1 LLFPSWPSYGY
12 NPMLSGR
19 VSLATVRFIS
29 ASNCLHH
36 LGLSFTKMQMRR
48 PKIHYAWII
57 IGLSV
62 LLYLGGGSIPQA
74 FGVVILPLQDEYG
87 WSQGSITL
95 AYGISAIMSAV
106 LAPIIGIA
114 TDRYGGR
121 PVLIIGVVCFFI
133 GTAISAM
140 ATDVWHIWVAYGI
153 FLGTTQSCLN
163 VALITTATYWF
174 REKLGVGV
182 GLLQCAQ
189 GVGPAGT
196 TLLIGILLANYDW
209 RVAFWTL
216 GIGCGIAMSITVYFF
231 RSRPSDIGI
240 DPFGGAQTGAQ
251 NEQFSREIR
260 MVRDK
265 VRAASIQSTAA
276 FWKLV
281 MIHYLGCASHAIVI
295 VYIVPIA
302 VLAGVGPVAAAGVLS
317 TLALVSGLTRF
328 LTPVLAD
335 SLGPRGTMA
344 VMYVLQGLPVLML
357 FWTHDTWTFYL
368 FAVVFGIGYG
378 GEGSAF
384 PIINRRYYGEGSLG
398 RSFGWQLSG
407 AMLGMA
413 TGGWIGGVLFGF
425 FGDYVLTISLSVAT
439 SLVGAIII
447 MSMDNTNRVLILD
460 WEENLPPEAR
470 STPLPSPADD

>member
-1 LLFPSWPSYGY
+1 MQLRLP
-12 NPMLSGR
+12 R
-19 VSLATVRFIS
+19 V
-29 ASNCLHH
+29 
-36 LGLSFTKMQMRR
+36 
-48 PKIHYAWII
+48 HYAWII

-62 LLYLGGGSIPQA
+62 LLYLAGGSITQA

-106 LAPIIGIA
+106 LSPVVGIA

-121 PVLIIGVVCFFI
+121 PVLFVGVACFFI
-133 GTAISAM
+133 GTAISAL
-140 ATDVWHIWVAYGI
+140 ATDVWHIWLAYGV
-153 FLGTTQSCLN
+153 FLGITQSCLN

-174 REKLGVGV
+174 REKLGLGV
-182 GLLQCAQ
+182 GLLQCAG

-196 TLLIGILLANYDW
+196 TLLIGILLVHYDW
-209 RVAFWTL
+209 RVAFWSL
-216 GIGCGIAMSITVYFF
+216 GIGCGTAMAMIVFFF
-231 RSRPSDIGI
+231 RSKPSDMGL
-240 DPFGGAQTGAQ
+240 DPLGGAWSGSVGQ
-251 NEQFSREIR
+251 EFSRDIR
-260 MVRDK
+260 ILRDK
-265 VRAASIQSTAA
+265 VRAASIQSTSA

-281 MIHYLGCASHAIVI
+281 MVHYLGCLSHAIVI

-302 VLAGVGPVAAAGVLS
+302 VLAGVGAVAAAGVLS

-335 SLGPRGTMA
+335 SLGARGTMA

-357 FWTHDTWTFYL
+357 YWTNDTWSFYV
-368 FAVVFGIGYG
+368 FAVIFGIGYG

-413 TGGWIGGVLFGF
+413 TGGWVGGVLFGF
-425 FGDYVLTISLSVAT
+425 FDDYLLTIALSVAA
-439 SLVGAIII
+439 SLTGAVVI
-447 MSMDNTNRVLILD
+447 MSMDRTDRVLILD
-460 WEENLPPEAR
+460 WEDRLPEEAR
-470 STPLPSPADD
+470 SGPLRSSAAN

>member
-1 LLFPSWPSYGY
+1 MQLRLP
-12 NPMLSGR
+12 R
-19 VSLATVRFIS
+19 V
-29 ASNCLHH
+29 
-36 LGLSFTKMQMRR
+36 
-48 PKIHYAWII
+48 HYAWII

-62 LLYLGGGSIPQA
+62 LLYLAGGSITQA

-106 LAPIIGIA
+106 LSPVVGIA

-121 PVLIIGVVCFFI
+121 PVLFVGVACFFI
-133 GTAISAM
+133 GTAISAL
-140 ATDVWHIWVAYGI
+140 ATDVWHIWLAYGV
-153 FLGTTQSCLN
+153 FLGVTQSCLN

-174 REKLGVGV
+174 REKLGLGV
-182 GLLQCAQ
+182 GLLQCAG

-196 TLLIGILLANYDW
+196 TLLIGILLAHYDW
-209 RVAFWTL
+209 RGAFWSL
-216 GIGCGIAMSITVYFF
+216 GIGCGTAMTMIVFFF
-231 RSRPSDIGI
+231 RSKPSDMGL
-240 DPFGGAQTGAQ
+240 DPLGGAWSGAVGQ
-251 NEQFSREIR
+251 EFSRDIR
-260 MVRDK
+260 ILRDK
-265 VRAASIQSTAA
+265 VRAASIQSTSA

-281 MIHYLGCASHAIVI
+281 MVHYLGCLSHAIVI

-302 VLAGVGPVAAAGVLS
+302 VLAGVGAVAAAGVLS

-335 SLGPRGTMA
+335 SLGARGTMA

-357 FWTHDTWTFYL
+357 YWTNDTWSFYV
-368 FAVVFGIGYG
+368 FAVIFGIGYG

-413 TGGWIGGVLFGF
+413 TGGWVGGVLFGF
-425 FGDYVLTISLSVAT
+425 FDDYLLTIALSVAA
-439 SLVGAIII
+439 SLTGAVVI
-447 MSMDNTNRVLILD
+447 MSMDRTDRVLILD
-460 WEENLPPEAR
+460 WEDRLPEEAR
-470 STPLPSPADD
+470 SGPLRSSAAN

>member
-1 LLFPSWPSYGY
+1 MQLRLP
-12 NPMLSGR
+12 R
-19 VSLATVRFIS
+19 V
-29 ASNCLHH
+29 
-36 LGLSFTKMQMRR
+36 
-48 PKIHYAWII
+48 HYAWII

-62 LLYLGGGSIPQA
+62 LLYLAGGSITQA

-106 LAPIIGIA
+106 LSPVVGIA

-121 PVLIIGVVCFFI
+121 PVLFVGVACFFI
-133 GTAISAM
+133 GTAISAL
-140 ATDVWHIWVAYGI
+140 ATDVWHIWLAYGV
-153 FLGTTQSCLN
+153 FLGVTQSCLN
-163 VALITTATYWF
+163 VALITTVTYWF
-174 REKLGVGV
+174 REKLGLGV
-182 GLLQCAQ
+182 GLLQCAG

-196 TLLIGILLANYDW
+196 TLLIGILLVHYDW
-209 RVAFWTL
+209 RVAFWSL
-216 GIGCGIAMSITVYFF
+216 GIGCGTAMTMIVFFF
-231 RSRPSDIGI
+231 RSKPSDMGL
-240 DPFGGAQTGAQ
+240 DPLGGAWSGSVGQ
-251 NEQFSREIR
+251 EFSRDIR
-260 MVRDK
+260 ILRDK
-265 VRAASIQSTAA
+265 VRAASIQSTSA

-281 MIHYLGCASHAIVI
+281 MVHYLGCLSHAIVI

-302 VLAGVGPVAAAGVLS
+302 VLAGVGAVAAAGVLS

-335 SLGPRGTMA
+335 SLGARGTMA

-357 FWTHDTWTFYL
+357 YWANDTWSFYV
-368 FAVVFGIGYG
+368 FAVIFGIGYG

-413 TGGWIGGVLFGF
+413 TGGWVGGVLFGF
-425 FGDYVLTISLSVAT
+425 FDDYLLTIALSVAA
-439 SLVGAIII
+439 SLTGAVVI
-447 MSMDNTNRVLILD
+447 MSMDRTDRVLILD
-460 WEENLPPEAR
+460 WEDRLPEEAR
-470 STPLPSPADD
+470 SGPLRSSAAN

>member
-1 LLFPSWPSYGY
+1 MQLRLP
-12 NPMLSGR
+12 R
-19 VSLATVRFIS
+19 V
-29 ASNCLHH
+29 
-36 LGLSFTKMQMRR
+36 
-48 PKIHYAWII
+48 HYAWII

-62 LLYLGGGSIPQA
+62 LLYLAGGSITQA

-106 LAPIIGIA
+106 LSPMVGIA

-121 PVLIIGVVCFFI
+121 PVLFVGVACFFI
-133 GTAISAM
+133 GTAISAL
-140 ATDVWHIWVAYGI
+140 ATDVWHIWLAYGV
-153 FLGTTQSCLN
+153 FLGVTQSCLN
-163 VALITTATYWF
+163 VALIPTATYWF
-174 REKLGVGV
+174 REKLGLGV
-182 GLLQCAQ
+182 GLLQCAG

-196 TLLIGILLANYDW
+196 TLLIGILLVHYDW
-209 RVAFWTL
+209 RVAFWSL
-216 GIGCGIAMSITVYFF
+216 GIGCGTAMTMIVFFF
-231 RSRPSDIGI
+231 RSKPSDMGL
-240 DPFGGAQTGAQ
+240 DPLGGAWSGSVGQ
-251 NEQFSREIR
+251 EFSRDIR
-260 MVRDK
+260 ILRDK
-265 VRAASIQSTAA
+265 VRAASIQSTSA

-281 MIHYLGCASHAIVI
+281 MVHYLGCLSHAIVI

-302 VLAGVGPVAAAGVLS
+302 VLAGVGAVAAAGVLS

-335 SLGPRGTMA
+335 SLGARGTMA

-357 FWTHDTWTFYL
+357 YWTNDTWSFYV
-368 FAVVFGIGYG
+368 FAVIFGIGYG

-413 TGGWIGGVLFGF
+413 TGGWVGGVLFGF
-425 FGDYVLTISLSVAT
+425 FDDYLLTIALSVAA
-439 SLVGAIII
+439 SLTGAVVI
-447 MSMDNTNRVLILD
+447 MSMDRTDRVLILD
-460 WEENLPPEAR
+460 WEDRLPEEAR
-470 STPLPSPADD
+470 SGPLYSSAAN

>member
-1 LLFPSWPSYGY
+1 MQLRLP
-12 NPMLSGR
+12 R
-19 VSLATVRFIS
+19 V
-29 ASNCLHH
+29 
-36 LGLSFTKMQMRR
+36 
-48 PKIHYAWII
+48 HYAWII

-62 LLYLGGGSIPQA
+62 LLYLAGGSITQA

-106 LAPIIGIA
+106 LSPVVGIA

-121 PVLIIGVVCFFI
+121 PVLFVGVACFFI
-133 GTAISAM
+133 GTAISAL
-140 ATDVWHIWVAYGI
+140 ATDVWHIWLAYGV
-153 FLGTTQSCLN
+153 FLGVTQSCLN
-163 VALITTATYWF
+163 VALITTVTYWF
-174 REKLGVGV
+174 REKLGLGV
-182 GLLQCAQ
+182 GLLQCAG

-196 TLLIGILLANYDW
+196 TLLIGILLVHYDW
-209 RVAFWTL
+209 RVAFWSL
-216 GIGCGIAMSITVYFF
+216 GIGCGTAMTMIVFFF
-231 RSRPSDIGI
+231 RSKPSDMGL
-240 DPFGGAQTGAQ
+240 DPLGGAWSGSVGQ
-251 NEQFSREIR
+251 EFSRDIR
-260 MVRDK
+260 ILRDK
-265 VRAASIQSTAA
+265 VRAASIQSTSA

-281 MIHYLGCASHAIVI
+281 MVHYLGCLSHAIVI

-302 VLAGVGPVAAAGVLS
+302 VLAGVGAVAAAGVLS

-335 SLGPRGTMA
+335 SLGARGTMA

-357 FWTHDTWTFYL
+357 YWTNDTWSFYV
-368 FAVVFGIGYG
+368 FAVIFGIGYG

-413 TGGWIGGVLFGF
+413 TGGWVGGVLFGF
-425 FGDYVLTISLSVAT
+425 FDDYLLTIALSVAA
-439 SLVGAIII
+439 SLTGAVVI
-447 MSMDNTNRVLILD
+447 MSMDRTDRVLILD
-460 WEENLPPEAR
+460 WEDRLPEEAR
-470 STPLPSPADD
+470 SGPLRSSAAN

>member
-1 LLFPSWPSYGY
+1 MQFPR
-12 NPMLSGR
+12 LQ
-19 VSLATVRFIS
+19 V
-29 ASNCLHH
+29 
-36 LGLSFTKMQMRR
+36 
-48 PKIHYAWII
+48 HYAWVI

-62 LLYLGGGSIPQA
+62 LLYLGGGSITQA
-74 FGVVILPLQDEYG
+74 FGVVILPLQGEYG
-87 WSQGSITL
+87 WGQGSITL
-95 AYGISAIMSAV
+95 AYGISAIISAV
-106 LAPIIGIA
+106 LSPVIGTA
-114 TDRYGGR
+114 TDKYGGR
-121 PVLIIGVVCFFI
+121 PVLFVGVVCFFI
-133 GTAISAM
+133 GTAMSAM
-140 ATDVWHIWVAYGI
+140 ATEVWHIWISYGL
-153 FLGTTQSCLN
+153 FLGVTQSCLN

-196 TLLIGILLANYDW
+196 TLLIGILLAHYDW
-209 RVAFWTL
+209 RVAFWSL
-216 GIGCGIAMSITVYFF
+216 GIGGGAAMAMIVFFF
-231 RSRPSDIGI
+231 RSKPSDMGL
-240 DPFGGAQTGAQ
+240 DPLGGAWSGAVGQ
-251 NEQFSREIR
+251 KFSREIR

-265 VRAASIQSTAA
+265 ARAASIQSTSA

-281 MIHYLGCASHAIVI
+281 LVHYLGCVSHAIVI
-295 VYIVPIA
+295 VYIIPIA
-302 VLAGVGPVAAAGVLS
+302 VLSGVGPVAAAGVLS

-335 SLGPRGTMA
+335 SLGARGTMA

-357 FWTHDTWTFYL
+357 FWIHDTWSFYL
-368 FAVVFGIGYG
+368 FAVVFGVGYG

-425 FGDYVLTISLSVAT
+425 YDDYLLTIALSVAT
-439 SLVGAIII
+439 SLAGAAVI
-447 MSMDNTNRVLILD
+447 MSMDQTDGVLILD
-460 WEENLPPEAR
+460 WEEGLPPDAR
-470 STPLPSPADD
+470 STPVPVAD

>member
-1 LLFPSWPSYGY
+1 MKIRLP
-12 NPMLSGR
+12 R
-19 VSLATVRFIS
+19 V
-29 ASNCLHH
+29 
-36 LGLSFTKMQMRR
+36 
-48 PKIHYAWII
+48 HYAWVI

-62 LLYLGGGSIPQA
+62 LLYLGGGSITQA

-95 AYGISAIMSAV
+95 AYAISAVMSAV
-106 LAPIIGIA
+106 LSPAIGIA

-121 PVLIIGVVCFFI
+121 PVLFVGVVCFII

-140 ATDVWHIWVAYGI
+140 ATEVWHIWVSYGI
-153 FLGTTQSCLN
+153 FLGVTQSCLN

-196 TLLIGILLANYDW
+196 TLLIGILLAAYDW
-209 RVAFWTL
+209 RIAFWTL
-216 GIGCGIAMSITVYFF
+216 GIGCGSVMALVVFFF
-231 RSRPSDIGI
+231 RSRPSDMGLE
-240 DPFGGAQTGAQ
+240 PLGGAWPSARTQG
-251 NEQFSREIR
+251 FSREVL
-260 MVRDK
+260 MLRDK
-265 VRAASIQSTAA
+265 IRAASIQSTSA

-281 MIHYLGCASHAIVI
+281 LVHYLGCVSHVIVI
-295 VYIVPIA
+295 VYIIPIA
-302 VLAGVGPVAAAGVLS
+302 VQAGVGPVAAAGVLS

-357 FWTHDTWTFYL
+357 FWTSDTWSFYV

-384 PIINRRYYGEGSLG
+384 PIINRRYYGDGPLG

-425 FGDYVLTISLSVAT
+425 FGDYMLTIGLSVAA
-439 SLVGAIII
+439 SLAGAAVI
-447 MSMDNTNRVLILD
+447 MTMDRADRVLILD
-460 WEENLPPEAR
+460 WEKDLPPEAR
-470 STPLPSPADD
+470 STPAPGPAAG

>member
-1 LLFPSWPSYGY
+1 MQLLLP
-12 NPMLSGR
+12 R
-19 VSLATVRFIS
+19 V
-29 ASNCLHH
+29 
-36 LGLSFTKMQMRR
+36 
-48 PKIHYAWII
+48 HYAWII

-62 LLYLGGGSIPQA
+62 LLYLAGGSITQA

-106 LAPIIGIA
+106 LSPVVGIA

-121 PVLIIGVVCFFI
+121 PVLFVGVACFFI
-133 GTAISAM
+133 GTAISAL
-140 ATDVWHIWVAYGI
+140 ATDVWHIWLAYGV
-153 FLGTTQSCLN
+153 FLGVTQSCLN
-163 VALITTATYWF
+163 VALITTVTYWF
-174 REKLGVGV
+174 REKLGLGV
-182 GLLQCAQ
+182 GLLQCAG

-196 TLLIGILLANYDW
+196 TLLIGILLAHYDW
-209 RVAFWTL
+209 RVAFWSL
-216 GIGCGIAMSITVYFF
+216 GIGCGTAMTMIVFFF
-231 RSRPSDIGI
+231 RSKPSDMGL
-240 DPFGGAQTGAQ
+240 DPLGGAWSGSVGQ
-251 NEQFSREIR
+251 EFSRDIR
-260 MVRDK
+260 ILRDK
-265 VRAASIQSTAA
+265 VRAASIQSTSA

-281 MIHYLGCASHAIVI
+281 MVHYLGCLSHAIVI

-302 VLAGVGPVAAAGVLS
+302 VLAGVGAVAAAGVLS

-335 SLGPRGTMA
+335 SLGARGTMA

-357 FWTHDTWTFYL
+357 YWTNDTWSFYV
-368 FAVVFGIGYG
+368 FAVIFGIGYG

-413 TGGWIGGVLFGF
+413 TGGWVGGVLFGF
-425 FGDYVLTISLSVAT
+425 FDDYLLTIALSVAA
-439 SLVGAIII
+439 SLTGAVVI
-447 MSMDNTNRVLILD
+447 MSMDRTDRVLILD
-460 WEENLPPEAR
+460 WEDRLPEEAR
-470 STPLPSPADD
+470 SGPLRSSAAN

>member
-1 LLFPSWPSYGY
+1 MQFPR
-12 NPMLSGR
+12 LQ
-19 VSLATVRFIS
+19 V
-29 ASNCLHH
+29 
-36 LGLSFTKMQMRR
+36 
-48 PKIHYAWII
+48 HYAWVI

-62 LLYLGGGSIPQA
+62 LLYLGGGSITQA

-87 WSQGSITL
+87 WGQGSITL
-95 AYGISAIMSAV
+95 AYGISAIISAV
-106 LAPIIGIA
+106 LSPVIGTA
-114 TDRYGGR
+114 TDKYGGR
-121 PVLIIGVVCFFI
+121 PVLFVGVVCFFI
-133 GTAISAM
+133 GTAMSAM
-140 ATDVWHIWVAYGI
+140 ATEVWHIWISYGL
-153 FLGTTQSCLN
+153 FLGVTQSCLN

-196 TLLIGILLANYDW
+196 TLLIGILLAHYDW
-209 RVAFWTL
+209 RVAFWSL
-216 GIGCGIAMSITVYFF
+216 GIGGGAAMAMIVFFF
-231 RSRPSDIGI
+231 RSKPSDMGL
-240 DPFGGAQTGAQ
+240 DPLGGAWSGAAGQ
-251 NEQFSREIR
+251 EFSREIR

-265 VRAASIQSTAA
+265 ARAASIQSTSA

-281 MIHYLGCASHAIVI
+281 LVHYLGCVSHAIVI
-295 VYIVPIA
+295 VYIIPIA
-302 VLAGVGPVAAAGVLS
+302 VLSGVGPVAAAGVLS

-335 SLGPRGTMA
+335 SLGARGTMA

-357 FWTHDTWTFYL
+357 FWTNDTWSFYL

-425 FGDYVLTISLSVAT
+425 YGDYLLTIALSVAT
-439 SLVGAIII
+439 SLAGAAVI
-447 MSMDNTNRVLILD
+447 MSMDQTDRVLILD
-460 WEENLPPEAR
+460 WEEGLPPEAR
-470 STPLPSPADD
+470 STSVPAAD

>member
-1 LLFPSWPSYGY
+1 MQLRLP
-12 NPMLSGR
+12 R
-19 VSLATVRFIS
+19 V
-29 ASNCLHH
+29 
-36 LGLSFTKMQMRR
+36 
-48 PKIHYAWII
+48 HYAWII

-62 LLYLGGGSIPQA
+62 LLYLAGGSITQA

-106 LAPIIGIA
+106 LSPMVGIA

-121 PVLIIGVVCFFI
+121 PVLFVGVACFFI
-133 GTAISAM
+133 GTAISAL
-140 ATDVWHIWVAYGI
+140 ATDVWHIWLAYGV
-153 FLGTTQSCLN
+153 FLGVTQSCLN
-163 VALITTATYWF
+163 VALITTVTYWF
-174 REKLGVGV
+174 REKLGLGV
-182 GLLQCAQ
+182 GLLQCAG

-196 TLLIGILLANYDW
+196 TLLIGILLAHYDW
-209 RVAFWTL
+209 RVAFWSL
-216 GIGCGIAMSITVYFF
+216 GIGCGTAMTMIVFFF
-231 RSRPSDIGI
+231 RSKPSDMGL
-240 DPFGGAQTGAQ
+240 DPLGGAWSGSVGQ
-251 NEQFSREIR
+251 EFSRDIR
-260 MVRDK
+260 ILRDK
-265 VRAASIQSTAA
+265 VRAASIQSTSA

-281 MIHYLGCASHAIVI
+281 MVHYLGCLSHAIVI

-302 VLAGVGPVAAAGVLS
+302 VLAGVGAVAAAGVLS

-335 SLGPRGTMA
+335 SLGARGTMA

-357 FWTHDTWTFYL
+357 YWTNDTWSFYV
-368 FAVVFGIGYG
+368 FAVIFGIGYG

-413 TGGWIGGVLFGF
+413 TGGWVGGVLFGF
-425 FGDYVLTISLSVAT
+425 FDDYLLTIALSVAA
-439 SLVGAIII
+439 SLTGAVVI
-447 MSMDNTNRVLILD
+447 MSMDRTDRVLILD
-460 WEENLPPEAR
+460 WEDRLPEEAR
-470 STPLPSPADD
+470 SGPLRSSAAN

>member
-1 LLFPSWPSYGY
+1 MQFPR
-12 NPMLSGR
+12 LQ
-19 VSLATVRFIS
+19 V
-29 ASNCLHH
+29 
-36 LGLSFTKMQMRR
+36 
-48 PKIHYAWII
+48 HYAWVI

-62 LLYLGGGSIPQA
+62 LLYLGGGSITQA
-74 FGVVILPLQDEYG
+74 FGVVILPLQGEYG
-87 WSQGSITL
+87 WGQGSITL
-95 AYGISAIMSAV
+95 AYGISAIISAV
-106 LAPIIGIA
+106 LSPVIGTA
-114 TDRYGGR
+114 TDKYGGR
-121 PVLIIGVVCFFI
+121 PVLFVGVVCFFI
-133 GTAISAM
+133 GTAMSAM
-140 ATDVWHIWVAYGI
+140 ATEVWHIWISYGL
-153 FLGTTQSCLN
+153 FLGVTQSCLN

-196 TLLIGILLANYDW
+196 TLLIGILLAHYDW
-209 RVAFWTL
+209 RVAFWSL
-216 GIGCGIAMSITVYFF
+216 GIGGGAAMAMIVFFF
-231 RSRPSDIGI
+231 RSKPSDMGL
-240 DPFGGAQTGAQ
+240 DPLGGAWSGAVGQ
-251 NEQFSREIR
+251 KFSREIR

-265 VRAASIQSTAA
+265 ARAASIQSTSA

-281 MIHYLGCASHAIVI
+281 LVHYLGCVSHAIVI
-295 VYIVPIA
+295 VYIIPIA
-302 VLAGVGPVAAAGVLS
+302 VLSGVGPVAAAGVLS

-335 SLGPRGTMA
+335 SLGARGTMA

-357 FWTHDTWTFYL
+357 FWIHDTWSFYL
-368 FAVVFGIGYG
+368 FAVVFGVGYG

-425 FGDYVLTISLSVAT
+425 YGDYLLTIALSVAT
-439 SLVGAIII
+439 SLAGAAVI
-447 MSMDNTNRVLILD
+447 MSMDQTDRVLILD
-460 WEENLPPEAR
+460 WEEGLPPDAR
-470 STPLPSPADD
+470 STPVPVAD

>member
-1 LLFPSWPSYGY
+1 MQFPR
-12 NPMLSGR
+12 LQ
-19 VSLATVRFIS
+19 V
-29 ASNCLHH
+29 
-36 LGLSFTKMQMRR
+36 
-48 PKIHYAWII
+48 HYAWVI

-62 LLYLGGGSIPQA
+62 LLYLGGGSITQA
-74 FGVVILPLQDEYG
+74 FGVVILPLQGEYG
-87 WSQGSITL
+87 WGQGSITL
-95 AYGISAIMSAV
+95 AYGISAIISAV
-106 LAPIIGIA
+106 LSPVIGTA
-114 TDRYGGR
+114 TDKYGGR
-121 PVLIIGVVCFFI
+121 PVLFVGVVCFFI
-133 GTAISAM
+133 GTAMSAM
-140 ATDVWHIWVAYGI
+140 ATEVWHIWISYGL
-153 FLGTTQSCLN
+153 FLGVTQSCLN

-196 TLLIGILLANYDW
+196 TLLIGILLAHYDW
-209 RVAFWTL
+209 RVAFWSL
-216 GIGCGIAMSITVYFF
+216 GIGGGAAMAMIVFFF
-231 RSRPSDIGI
+231 RSKPSDMGLN
-240 DPFGGAQTGAQ
+240 PLGGAWSGAVGQ
-251 NEQFSREIR
+251 EFSREIR

-265 VRAASIQSTAA
+265 ARAASIQSTSA

-281 MIHYLGCASHAIVI
+281 LVHYLGCVSHAIVI
-295 VYIVPIA
+295 VYIIPIA
-302 VLAGVGPVAAAGVLS
+302 VLSGVGPVAAAGVLS

-335 SLGPRGTMA
+335 SLGARGTMA

-357 FWTHDTWTFYL
+357 FWIHDTWSFYL
-368 FAVVFGIGYG
+368 FAVVFGVGYG

-425 FGDYVLTISLSVAT
+425 YDDYLLTIALSVAT
-439 SLVGAIII
+439 SLAGAAVI
-447 MSMDNTNRVLILD
+447 MSMDQTDRVLILD
-460 WEENLPPEAR
+460 WEEGLPPEAR
-470 STPLPSPADD
+470 SIPVPAAD

>member
-1 LLFPSWPSYGY
+1 MQFPR
-12 NPMLSGR
+12 LQ
-19 VSLATVRFIS
+19 V
-29 ASNCLHH
+29 
-36 LGLSFTKMQMRR
+36 
-48 PKIHYAWII
+48 HYAWVI

-62 LLYLGGGSIPQA
+62 LLYLGGGSITQA
-74 FGVVILPLQDEYG
+74 FGVVILPLQGEYG
-87 WSQGSITL
+87 WGQGSITL
-95 AYGISAIMSAV
+95 AYGISAIISAV
-106 LAPIIGIA
+106 FSPVIGTA
-114 TDRYGGR
+114 TDKYGGR
-121 PVLIIGVVCFFI
+121 PVLFVGVVCFFI
-133 GTAISAM
+133 GTAMSAM
-140 ATDVWHIWVAYGI
+140 ATEVWHIWISYGL
-153 FLGTTQSCLN
+153 FLGVTQSCLN

-196 TLLIGILLANYDW
+196 TLLIGILLAHYDW
-209 RVAFWTL
+209 RVAFWSL
-216 GIGCGIAMSITVYFF
+216 GIGGGAAMAMIVFFF
-231 RSRPSDIGI
+231 RSKPSDMGLN
-240 DPFGGAQTGAQ
+240 PLGGAWSGAVGQ
-251 NEQFSREIR
+251 EFSREIR

-265 VRAASIQSTAA
+265 ARAASIQSTSA

-281 MIHYLGCASHAIVI
+281 LVHYLGCVSHAIVI
-295 VYIVPIA
+295 VYIIPIA
-302 VLAGVGPVAAAGVLS
+302 VLSGVGPVAAAGVLS

-335 SLGPRGTMA
+335 SLGARGTMA

-357 FWTHDTWTFYL
+357 FWIHDTWSFYL
-368 FAVVFGIGYG
+368 FAVVFGVGYG

-425 FGDYVLTISLSVAT
+425 YDDYLLTIALSVAT
-439 SLVGAIII
+439 SLAGAAVI
-447 MSMDNTNRVLILD
+447 MSMDQTGRVLILD
-460 WEENLPPEAR
+460 WEEGLPPDAR
-470 STPLPSPADD
+470 STPVPVAD

>member
-1 LLFPSWPSYGY
+1 
-12 NPMLSGR
+12 
-19 VSLATVRFIS
+19 
-29 ASNCLHH
+29 
-36 LGLSFTKMQMRR
+36 MQLRL
-48 PKIHYAWII
+48 PKVHYAWIV

-62 LLYLGGGSIPQA
+62 LLYLAGGSITQA

-95 AYGISAIMSAV
+95 AYGISAIVSAV
-106 LAPIIGIA
+106 LSPMIGIA

-121 PVLIIGVVCFFI
+121 PVLFAGVACFFI
-133 GTAISAM
+133 GTAISAL
-140 ATDVWHIWVAYGI
+140 ATDVWHIWVSYGI
-153 FLGTTQSCLN
+153 FLGVTQSCLN

-209 RVAFWTL
+209 RIAFWSL
-216 GIGCGIAMSITVYFF
+216 GIGCGTAMTIIVFFF
-231 RSRPSDIGI
+231 RSRPSDLGI
-240 DPFGGAQTGAQ
+240 EPLGGAWAGEVNQRFT
-251 NEQFSREIR
+251 REIR
-260 MVRDK
+260 MLQDK
-265 VRAASIQSTAA
+265 VRAASIQSTTA

-281 MIHYLGCASHAIVI
+281 MVHYLGCVSHAIVI
-295 VYIVPIA
+295 VYIIPIA

-335 SLGPRGTMA
+335 SLGARGTMA

-357 FWTHDTWTFYL
+357 FWTHDTWNFYL

-425 FGDYVLTISLSVAT
+425 FGDYTLAIALSVAT
-439 SLVGAIII
+439 SLAGAVVI
-447 MSMDNTNRVLILD
+447 MTMDRTDRVLILD
-460 WEENLPPEAR
+460 WEDNLPEDAR
-470 STPLPSPADD
+470 SAPLQGSAAD

>member
-1 LLFPSWPSYGY
+1 MQFPR
-12 NPMLSGR
+12 LQ
-19 VSLATVRFIS
+19 V
-29 ASNCLHH
+29 
-36 LGLSFTKMQMRR
+36 
-48 PKIHYAWII
+48 HYAWVI

-62 LLYLGGGSIPQA
+62 LLYLGGGSITQA
-74 FGVVILPLQDEYG
+74 FGVVILPLQGEYG
-87 WSQGSITL
+87 WGQGSITL
-95 AYGISAIMSAV
+95 AYGISAIISAV
-106 LAPIIGIA
+106 LSPVIGTA
-114 TDRYGGR
+114 TDKYGGR
-121 PVLIIGVVCFFI
+121 PVLFVGVVCFFI
-133 GTAISAM
+133 GTAMSAM
-140 ATDVWHIWVAYGI
+140 ATEVWHIWISYGL
-153 FLGTTQSCLN
+153 FLGVTQSCLN

-196 TLLIGILLANYDW
+196 TLLIGILLAHYDW
-209 RVAFWTL
+209 RVAFWSL
-216 GIGCGIAMSITVYFF
+216 GIGGGAAMAMIVFFF
-231 RSRPSDIGI
+231 RSKPSDMGL
-240 DPFGGAQTGAQ
+240 DPLGGAWSGAVGQ
-251 NEQFSREIR
+251 EFSREIR

-265 VRAASIQSTAA
+265 ARAASIQSTSA

-281 MIHYLGCASHAIVI
+281 LVHYLGCVSHAIVI
-295 VYIVPIA
+295 VYIIPIA
-302 VLAGVGPVAAAGVLS
+302 VLSGVGPVAAAGVLS

-335 SLGPRGTMA
+335 SLGARGTMA

-357 FWTHDTWTFYL
+357 FWTNDTWSFYL
-368 FAVVFGIGYG
+368 FAVVFGVGYG

-425 FGDYVLTISLSVAT
+425 YGDYLLTIALSVAT
-439 SLVGAIII
+439 SLAGAAVI
-447 MSMDNTNRVLILD
+447 MSMDQTDRVLILD
-460 WEENLPPEAR
+460 WEEGLPPDAR
-470 STPLPSPADD
+470 STPVPVAD

>member
-1 LLFPSWPSYGY
+1 MQFPR
-12 NPMLSGR
+12 LQ
-19 VSLATVRFIS
+19 V
-29 ASNCLHH
+29 
-36 LGLSFTKMQMRR
+36 
-48 PKIHYAWII
+48 HYAWVI

-62 LLYLGGGSIPQA
+62 LLYLGGGSITQA

-87 WSQGSITL
+87 WGQGSITL
-95 AYGISAIMSAV
+95 AYGISAIISAV
-106 LAPIIGIA
+106 LSPVIGTA
-114 TDRYGGR
+114 TDKYGGR
-121 PVLIIGVVCFFI
+121 PVLFVGVVCFFI
-133 GTAISAM
+133 GTAMSAM
-140 ATDVWHIWVAYGI
+140 ATEVWHIWISYGL
-153 FLGTTQSCLN
+153 FLGVTQSCLN

-196 TLLIGILLANYDW
+196 TLLIGILLAHYDW
-209 RVAFWTL
+209 RVAFWSL
-216 GIGCGIAMSITVYFF
+216 GIGGGAAMAMIVFFF
-231 RSRPSDIGI
+231 RSKPSDMGL
-240 DPFGGAQTGAQ
+240 DPLGGAWSGAVGQ
-251 NEQFSREIR
+251 KFSREIR

-265 VRAASIQSTAA
+265 ARAASIQSTSA

-281 MIHYLGCASHAIVI
+281 LVHYLGCVSHAIVI
-295 VYIVPIA
+295 VYIIPIA
-302 VLAGVGPVAAAGVLS
+302 VLSGVGPVAAAGVLS

-335 SLGPRGTMA
+335 SLGARGTMA

-357 FWTHDTWTFYL
+357 FWINDTWSFYL
-368 FAVVFGIGYG
+368 FAVVFGVGYG

-425 FGDYVLTISLSVAT
+425 YGDYLLTIALSVAT
-439 SLVGAIII
+439 SLAGAAVI
-447 MSMDNTNRVLILD
+447 MSMNQTDRVLILD
-460 WEENLPPEAR
+460 WEEGLPPEAR
-470 STPLPSPADD
+470 STSVPAAD

>member
-1 LLFPSWPSYGY
+1 MQLRLT
-12 NPMLSGR
+12 R
-19 VSLATVRFIS
+19 V
-29 ASNCLHH
+29 
-36 LGLSFTKMQMRR
+36 
-48 PKIHYAWII
+48 HYAWVI

-62 LLYLGGGSIPQA
+62 LLYLGGGSITQA

-106 LAPIIGIA
+106 LSPFIGMA
-114 TDRYGGR
+114 TDKYGGR
-121 PVLIIGVVCFFI
+121 QVLFLGVGCFFI
-133 GTAISAM
+133 GTAIAAM
-140 ATDVWHIWVAYGI
+140 ATEVWHIWVAYGV
-153 FLGTTQSCLN
+153 FLGVTQSCLN
-163 VALITTATYWF
+163 VVLITTATYWF

-196 TLLIGILLANYDW
+196 SLLIGILLAHYDW
-209 RVAFWTL
+209 RLAFWAL
-216 GIGCGIAMSITVYFF
+216 GLGCGSAMALIVFFF
-231 RSRPSDIGI
+231 RSRPSDMGL
-240 DPFGGAQTGAQ
+240 DPFGGAWTGETQ
-251 NEQFSREIR
+251 QKFTREIR

-265 VRAASIQSTAA
+265 VRAASIQSTSA

-281 MIHYLGCASHAIVI
+281 LVHYLGCVSHAIVI

-302 VLAGVGPVAAAGVLS
+302 VLAGVGSVAAAGVLS
-317 TLALVSGLTRF
+317 ALALVSGLTRF

-335 SLGPRGTMA
+335 SLGARGTMA

-357 FWTHDTWTFYL
+357 FWTSDTWSFYL
-368 FAVVFGIGYG
+368 FAVIFGIGYG

-425 FGDYVLTISLSVAT
+425 FDDYQLTIALSVAT
-439 SLVGAIII
+439 SLAGAVVI
-447 MSMDNTNRVLILD
+447 MSMDKTDRVLILD
-460 WEENLPPEAR
+460 WEDGLPEEAR
-470 STPLPSPADD
+470 SAPSPAPADD

>member
-1 LLFPSWPSYGY
+1 MRPASYNLIRLEPQDHRNLLMQLRLP
-12 NPMLSGR
+12 R
-19 VSLATVRFIS
+19 V
-29 ASNCLHH
+29 
-36 LGLSFTKMQMRR
+36 
-48 PKIHYAWII
+48 HYAWII

-62 LLYLGGGSIPQA
+62 LLYLAGGSITQA

-106 LAPIIGIA
+106 LSPVVGIA

-121 PVLIIGVVCFFI
+121 PVLFVGVACFFI
-133 GTAISAM
+133 GTAISAL
-140 ATDVWHIWVAYGI
+140 ATDVWHIWLAYGV
-153 FLGTTQSCLN
+153 FLGVTQSCLN

-174 REKLGVGV
+174 REKLGLGV
-182 GLLQCAQ
+182 GLLQCAG

-196 TLLIGILLANYDW
+196 TLLIGILLAHYDW
-209 RVAFWTL
+209 RVAFWSL
-216 GIGCGIAMSITVYFF
+216 GIGCGTAMTMIVFFF
-231 RSRPSDIGI
+231 RSKPSDMGL
-240 DPFGGAQTGAQ
+240 DPLGGAWSGAVGQ
-251 NEQFSREIR
+251 EFSRDIR
-260 MVRDK
+260 ILRDK
-265 VRAASIQSTAA
+265 VRAASIQSTSA

-281 MIHYLGCASHAIVI
+281 MVHYLGCLSHAIVI

-302 VLAGVGPVAAAGVLS
+302 VLAGVGAVAAAGVLS

-335 SLGPRGTMA
+335 SLGARGTMA

-357 FWTHDTWTFYL
+357 YWTNDTWSFYV
-368 FAVVFGIGYG
+368 FAVIFGIGYG

-413 TGGWIGGVLFGF
+413 TGGWVGGVLFGF
-425 FGDYVLTISLSVAT
+425 FDDYLLTIALSVAA
-439 SLVGAIII
+439 SLTGAVVI
-447 MSMDNTNRVLILD
+447 MSMDRTDRVLILD
-460 WEENLPPEAR
+460 WEDRLPEEAR
-470 STPLPSPADD
+470 SGPLRSSAAN

>member
-1 LLFPSWPSYGY
+1 MQLRLP
-12 NPMLSGR
+12 R
-19 VSLATVRFIS
+19 V
-29 ASNCLHH
+29 
-36 LGLSFTKMQMRR
+36 
-48 PKIHYAWII
+48 HYAWII

-62 LLYLGGGSIPQA
+62 LLYLAGGSITQA

-106 LAPIIGIA
+106 LSPMVGIA

-121 PVLIIGVVCFFI
+121 PVLFVGVACFFI
-133 GTAISAM
+133 GTAISAL
-140 ATDVWHIWVAYGI
+140 ATDVWHIWLAYGV
-153 FLGTTQSCLN
+153 FLGVTQSCLN
-163 VALITTATYWF
+163 VALITTVTYWF
-174 REKLGVGV
+174 REKLGLGV
-182 GLLQCAQ
+182 GLLQCAG

-196 TLLIGILLANYDW
+196 TLLIGILLVHYDW
-209 RVAFWTL
+209 RVAFWSL
-216 GIGCGIAMSITVYFF
+216 GIGCGTAMTMIVFFF
-231 RSRPSDIGI
+231 RSKPSDMGL
-240 DPFGGAQTGAQ
+240 DPLGGAWSGSVGQ
-251 NEQFSREIR
+251 EFSRDIR
-260 MVRDK
+260 ILRDK
-265 VRAASIQSTAA
+265 VRAASIQSTSA

-281 MIHYLGCASHAIVI
+281 MVHYLGCLSHAIVI

-302 VLAGVGPVAAAGVLS
+302 VLAGVGAVAAAGVLS

-335 SLGPRGTMA
+335 SLGARGTMA

-357 FWTHDTWTFYL
+357 YWANDTWSFYV
-368 FAVVFGIGYG
+368 FAVIFGIGYG

-413 TGGWIGGVLFGF
+413 TGGWVGGVLFGF
-425 FGDYVLTISLSVAT
+425 FDDYLLTIALSVAA
-439 SLVGAIII
+439 SLTGAVVI
-447 MSMDNTNRVLILD
+447 MSMDRTDRVLILD
-460 WEENLPPEAR
+460 WEDRLPEEAR
-470 STPLPSPADD
+470 SGPLRSSAAN

>member
-1 LLFPSWPSYGY
+1 MQLRLP
-12 NPMLSGR
+12 R
-19 VSLATVRFIS
+19 V
-29 ASNCLHH
+29 
-36 LGLSFTKMQMRR
+36 
-48 PKIHYAWII
+48 HYAWII

-62 LLYLGGGSIPQA
+62 LLYLAGGSITQA

-106 LAPIIGIA
+106 LSPVVGIA

-121 PVLIIGVVCFFI
+121 PVLFVGVACFFI
-133 GTAISAM
+133 GTAISAL
-140 ATDVWHIWVAYGI
+140 ATDVWHIWLAYGV
-153 FLGTTQSCLN
+153 FLGITQSCLN

-174 REKLGVGV
+174 REKLGLGV
-182 GLLQCAQ
+182 GLLQCAG

-196 TLLIGILLANYDW
+196 TLLIGILLAHYDW
-209 RVAFWTL
+209 RVAFWSL
-216 GIGCGIAMSITVYFF
+216 GIGCGTAMTMIVFFF
-231 RSRPSDIGI
+231 RSKPSDMGL
-240 DPFGGAQTGAQ
+240 DPLGGAWSGAVGQ
-251 NEQFSREIR
+251 EFSRDIR
-260 MVRDK
+260 ILRDK
-265 VRAASIQSTAA
+265 VRAASIQSTSA

-281 MIHYLGCASHAIVI
+281 MVHYLGCLSHAIVI

-302 VLAGVGPVAAAGVLS
+302 VLAGVGAVAAAGVLS

-335 SLGPRGTMA
+335 SLGARGTMA

-357 FWTHDTWTFYL
+357 YWTNDTWSFYV
-368 FAVVFGIGYG
+368 FAVIFGIGYG

-413 TGGWIGGVLFGF
+413 TGGWVGGVLFGF
-425 FGDYVLTISLSVAT
+425 FDDYLLTIALSVAA
-439 SLVGAIII
+439 SLTGAVVI
-447 MSMDNTNRVLILD
+447 MSMDRTDRVLILD
-460 WEENLPPEAR
+460 WEDRLPEEAR
-470 STPLPSPADD
+470 SGPLYSSAAN

>member
-1 LLFPSWPSYGY
+1 
-12 NPMLSGR
+12 
-19 VSLATVRFIS
+19 
-29 ASNCLHH
+29 
-36 LGLSFTKMQMRR
+36 MQLRL
-48 PKIHYAWII
+48 PKVHYAWII

-62 LLYLGGGSIPQA
+62 LLYLAGGSITQA

-106 LAPIIGIA
+106 LSPVVGIA

-121 PVLIIGVVCFFI
+121 PVLFVGVACFFI
-133 GTAISAM
+133 GTAISAL
-140 ATDVWHIWVAYGI
+140 ATDVWHIWLAYGV
-153 FLGTTQSCLN
+153 FLGVTQSCLN
-163 VALITTATYWF
+163 VALITTVTYWF
-174 REKLGVGV
+174 REKLGLGV
-182 GLLQCAQ
+182 GLLQCAG

-196 TLLIGILLANYDW
+196 TLLIGILLVHYDW
-209 RVAFWTL
+209 RVAFWSL
-216 GIGCGIAMSITVYFF
+216 GIGCGTAMTMIVFFF
-231 RSRPSDIGI
+231 RSKPSDMGL
-240 DPFGGAQTGAQ
+240 DPLGGAWSGAVGQ
-251 NEQFSREIR
+251 EFSRDIR
-260 MVRDK
+260 ILRDK
-265 VRAASIQSTAA
+265 VRAASIQSTSA

-281 MIHYLGCASHAIVI
+281 MVHYLGCLSHAIVI

-302 VLAGVGPVAAAGVLS
+302 VLAGVGAVAAAGVLS

-335 SLGPRGTMA
+335 SLGARGTMA

-357 FWTHDTWTFYL
+357 YWTNDTWSFYV
-368 FAVVFGIGYG
+368 FAVIFGIGYG

-413 TGGWIGGVLFGF
+413 TGGWVGGVLFGF
-425 FGDYVLTISLSVAT
+425 FDDYLLTIALSVAA
-439 SLVGAIII
+439 SLTGAVVI
-447 MSMDNTNRVLILD
+447 MSMDRTDRVLILD
-460 WEENLPPEAR
+460 WEDRLPEEAR
-470 STPLPSPADD
+470 SGPLHSSAAN

>member
-1 LLFPSWPSYGY
+1 MQFPR
-12 NPMLSGR
+12 LQ
-19 VSLATVRFIS
+19 V
-29 ASNCLHH
+29 
-36 LGLSFTKMQMRR
+36 
-48 PKIHYAWII
+48 HYAWVI

-62 LLYLGGGSIPQA
+62 LLYLGGGSITQA
-74 FGVVILPLQDEYG
+74 FGVVILPLQGEYG
-87 WSQGSITL
+87 WGQGSITL
-95 AYGISAIMSAV
+95 AYGISAIISAV
-106 LAPIIGIA
+106 LSPVIGTA
-114 TDRYGGR
+114 TDKYGGR
-121 PVLIIGVVCFFI
+121 PVLFVGVVCFFI
-133 GTAISAM
+133 GTAMSAM
-140 ATDVWHIWVAYGI
+140 ATEVWHIWISYGL
-153 FLGTTQSCLN
+153 FLGVTQSCLN

-196 TLLIGILLANYDW
+196 TLLIGILLAHYDW
-209 RVAFWTL
+209 RVAFWSL
-216 GIGCGIAMSITVYFF
+216 GIGGGAAMAMIVFFF
-231 RSRPSDIGI
+231 RSKPSDMGLN
-240 DPFGGAQTGAQ
+240 PLGGAWSGAVGQ
-251 NEQFSREIR
+251 EFSREIR

-265 VRAASIQSTAA
+265 ARAASIQSTSA

-281 MIHYLGCASHAIVI
+281 LVHYLGCVSHAIVI
-295 VYIVPIA
+295 VYIIPIA
-302 VLAGVGPVAAAGVLS
+302 VLSGVGPVAAAGVLS

-335 SLGPRGTMA
+335 SLGARGTMA

-357 FWTHDTWTFYL
+357 FWIHDTWSFYL
-368 FAVVFGIGYG
+368 FAVVFGVGYG

-425 FGDYVLTISLSVAT
+425 YDDYLLTIALSVAT
-439 SLVGAIII
+439 SLAGAAVI
-447 MSMDNTNRVLILD
+447 MSMDQTDRVLILD
-460 WEENLPPEAR
+460 WEEGLPPDAR
-470 STPLPSPADD
+470 STPVPVAD

>member
-1 LLFPSWPSYGY
+1 MQLRLP
-12 NPMLSGR
+12 R
-19 VSLATVRFIS
+19 V
-29 ASNCLHH
+29 
-36 LGLSFTKMQMRR
+36 
-48 PKIHYAWII
+48 HYAWII

-62 LLYLGGGSIPQA
+62 LLYLAGGSITQA

-106 LAPIIGIA
+106 LSPVVGIA

-121 PVLIIGVVCFFI
+121 PVLFVGVACFFI
-133 GTAISAM
+133 GTAISAL
-140 ATDVWHIWVAYGI
+140 ATDVWHIWLAYGV
-153 FLGTTQSCLN
+153 FLGVTQSCLN
-163 VALITTATYWF
+163 VALITTVTYWF
-174 REKLGVGV
+174 REKLGLGV
-182 GLLQCAQ
+182 GLLQCAG

-196 TLLIGILLANYDW
+196 TLLIGILLAHYDW
-209 RVAFWTL
+209 RVAFWSL
-216 GIGCGIAMSITVYFF
+216 GIGCGTAMTMIVFFF
-231 RSRPSDIGI
+231 RSKPSDMGL
-240 DPFGGAQTGAQ
+240 DPLGGAWSGAVGQ
-251 NEQFSREIR
+251 ELSRDIR
-260 MVRDK
+260 ILRDK
-265 VRAASIQSTAA
+265 VRAASIQSTSA

-281 MIHYLGCASHAIVI
+281 MVHYLGCLSHAIVI

-302 VLAGVGPVAAAGVLS
+302 VLAGVGAVAAAGVLS

-335 SLGPRGTMA
+335 SLGARGTMA

-357 FWTHDTWTFYL
+357 YWTNDTWSFYV
-368 FAVVFGIGYG
+368 FAVIFGIGYG

-413 TGGWIGGVLFGF
+413 TGGWVGGVLFGF
-425 FGDYVLTISLSVAT
+425 FDDYLLTIALSVAA
-439 SLVGAIII
+439 SLTGAVVI
-447 MSMDNTNRVLILD
+447 MSMDRTDRVLILD
-460 WEENLPPEAR
+460 WEDRLPEEAR
-470 STPLPSPADD
+470 SGPLRSSAAN

>member
-1 LLFPSWPSYGY
+1 MQFPR
-12 NPMLSGR
+12 LQ
-19 VSLATVRFIS
+19 V
-29 ASNCLHH
+29 
-36 LGLSFTKMQMRR
+36 
-48 PKIHYAWII
+48 HYAWVI

-62 LLYLGGGSIPQA
+62 LLYLGGGSITQA
-74 FGVVILPLQDEYG
+74 FGVVILPLQGEYG
-87 WSQGSITL
+87 WGQGSITL
-95 AYGISAIMSAV
+95 AYGISAIISAV
-106 LAPIIGIA
+106 LSPVIGTA
-114 TDRYGGR
+114 TDKYGGR
-121 PVLIIGVVCFFI
+121 PVLFVGVVCFFI
-133 GTAISAM
+133 GTAMSAM
-140 ATDVWHIWVAYGI
+140 ATEVWHIWISYGL
-153 FLGTTQSCLN
+153 FLGVTQSCLN

-196 TLLIGILLANYDW
+196 TLLIGILLAHYDW
-209 RVAFWTL
+209 RVAFWSL
-216 GIGCGIAMSITVYFF
+216 GIGGGAAMAMIVFFF
-231 RSRPSDIGI
+231 RSKPSDMGLN
-240 DPFGGAQTGAQ
+240 PLGGAWSGAVGQ
-251 NEQFSREIR
+251 EFSREIR

-265 VRAASIQSTAA
+265 ARAASIQSTSA

-281 MIHYLGCASHAIVI
+281 LVHYLGCVSHAIVI
-295 VYIVPIA
+295 VYIIPIA
-302 VLAGVGPVAAAGVLS
+302 VLSGVGPVAAAGVLS

-335 SLGPRGTMA
+335 SLGARGTMA

-357 FWTHDTWTFYL
+357 FWTNDTWSFYL

-413 TGGWIGGVLFGF
+413 TGGWVGGVLFGF
-425 FGDYVLTISLSVAT
+425 YDDYLLTIALSVAT
-439 SLVGAIII
+439 SLAGAAVI
-447 MSMDNTNRVLILD
+447 MSMDQTDRVLILD
-460 WEENLPPEAR
+460 WEEGLPPDAR
-470 STPLPSPADD
+470 STPVPVAD

>member
-1 LLFPSWPSYGY
+1 MQLRLP
-12 NPMLSGR
+12 R
-19 VSLATVRFIS
+19 V
-29 ASNCLHH
+29 
-36 LGLSFTKMQMRR
+36 
-48 PKIHYAWII
+48 HYAWII

-62 LLYLGGGSIPQA
+62 LLYLAGGSITQA

-106 LAPIIGIA
+106 LSPVVGIA

-121 PVLIIGVVCFFI
+121 PVLFVGVACFFI
-133 GTAISAM
+133 GTAISAL
-140 ATDVWHIWVAYGI
+140 ATDVWHIWLAYGV
-153 FLGTTQSCLN
+153 FLGITQSCLN

-174 REKLGVGV
+174 REKLGLGV
-182 GLLQCAQ
+182 GLLQCAG

-196 TLLIGILLANYDW
+196 TLLIGILLVHYDW
-209 RVAFWTL
+209 RVAFWSL
-216 GIGCGIAMSITVYFF
+216 GIGCGTAMTMIVFFF
-231 RSRPSDIGI
+231 RSKPSDMGL
-240 DPFGGAQTGAQ
+240 DPLGGAWSGSVGQ
-251 NEQFSREIR
+251 EFSRDIR
-260 MVRDK
+260 ILRDK
-265 VRAASIQSTAA
+265 VRAASIQSTSA

-281 MIHYLGCASHAIVI
+281 MVHYLGCLSHAIVI

-302 VLAGVGPVAAAGVLS
+302 VLAGVGAVAAAGVLS

-335 SLGPRGTMA
+335 SLGARGTMA

-357 FWTHDTWTFYL
+357 YWTNDTWSFYV
-368 FAVVFGIGYG
+368 FAVIFGIGYG

-413 TGGWIGGVLFGF
+413 TGGWVGGVLFGF
-425 FGDYVLTISLSVAT
+425 FDDYLLTIALSVAA
-439 SLVGAIII
+439 SLTGAVVI
-447 MSMDNTNRVLILD
+447 MSMDRTDRVLILD
-460 WEENLPPEAR
+460 WEDRLPEEAR
-470 STPLPSPADD
+470 SGPLHSSAAN

>member
-1 LLFPSWPSYGY
+1 VRPASYNLIRLEPQDHRNLLMQLRLP
-12 NPMLSGR
+12 R
-19 VSLATVRFIS
+19 V
-29 ASNCLHH
+29 
-36 LGLSFTKMQMRR
+36 
-48 PKIHYAWII
+48 HYAWII

-62 LLYLGGGSIPQA
+62 LLYLAGGSITQA

-106 LAPIIGIA
+106 LSPVVGIA

-121 PVLIIGVVCFFI
+121 PVLFVGVACFFI
-133 GTAISAM
+133 GTAISAL
-140 ATDVWHIWVAYGI
+140 ATDVWHIWLAYGV
-153 FLGTTQSCLN
+153 FLGVTQSCLN
-163 VALITTATYWF
+163 VALITTVTYWF
-174 REKLGVGV
+174 REKLGLGV
-182 GLLQCAQ
+182 GLLQCAG

-196 TLLIGILLANYDW
+196 TLLIGILLAHYDW
-209 RVAFWTL
+209 RVAFWSL
-216 GIGCGIAMSITVYFF
+216 GIGCGTAMTMIVFFF
-231 RSRPSDIGI
+231 RSKPSDMGL
-240 DPFGGAQTGAQ
+240 DPLGGAWSGAVGQ
-251 NEQFSREIR
+251 EFSRDIR
-260 MVRDK
+260 ILRDK
-265 VRAASIQSTAA
+265 VRAASIQSTSA

-281 MIHYLGCASHAIVI
+281 MVHYLGCLSHAIVI

-302 VLAGVGPVAAAGVLS
+302 VLAGVGAVAAAGVLS

-335 SLGPRGTMA
+335 SLGARGTMA

-357 FWTHDTWTFYL
+357 YWTNDTWSFYV
-368 FAVVFGIGYG
+368 FAVIFGIGYG

-413 TGGWIGGVLFGF
+413 TGGWVGGVLFGF
-425 FGDYVLTISLSVAT
+425 FDDYLLTIALSVAA
-439 SLVGAIII
+439 SLTGAVVI
-447 MSMDNTNRVLILD
+447 MSMDRTDRVLILD
-460 WEENLPPEAR
+460 WEDRLPEEAR
-470 STPLPSPADD
+470 SGPLRSSAAN

>member
-1 LLFPSWPSYGY
+1 MQFPR
-12 NPMLSGR
+12 LQ
-19 VSLATVRFIS
+19 V
-29 ASNCLHH
+29 
-36 LGLSFTKMQMRR
+36 
-48 PKIHYAWII
+48 HYAWVI

-62 LLYLGGGSIPQA
+62 LLYLGGGSITQA

-87 WSQGSITL
+87 WGQGSITL
-95 AYGISAIMSAV
+95 AYGISAIISAV
-106 LAPIIGIA
+106 LSPVIGTA
-114 TDRYGGR
+114 TDKYGGR
-121 PVLIIGVVCFFI
+121 PVLFVGVVCFFI
-133 GTAISAM
+133 GTAMSAM
-140 ATDVWHIWVAYGI
+140 ATEVWHIWISYGL
-153 FLGTTQSCLN
+153 FLGVTQSCLN

-196 TLLIGILLANYDW
+196 TLLIGILLAHYDW
-209 RVAFWTL
+209 RVAFWSL
-216 GIGCGIAMSITVYFF
+216 GIGGGAAMAMIVFFF
-231 RSRPSDIGI
+231 RSKPSDMGL
-240 DPFGGAQTGAQ
+240 DPLGGAWSGAVGQ
-251 NEQFSREIR
+251 KFSREIR

-265 VRAASIQSTAA
+265 ARAASIQSTSA

-281 MIHYLGCASHAIVI
+281 LVHYLGCVSHAIVI
-295 VYIVPIA
+295 VYIIPIA
-302 VLAGVGPVAAAGVLS
+302 VLSGVGPVAAAGVLS

-335 SLGPRGTMA
+335 SLGARGTMA

-357 FWTHDTWTFYL
+357 FWIHDTWSFYL
-368 FAVVFGIGYG
+368 FAVVFGVGYG

-425 FGDYVLTISLSVAT
+425 YDDYLLTIALSVAT
-439 SLVGAIII
+439 SLAGAAVI
-447 MSMDNTNRVLILD
+447 MSMDQTDRVLILD
-460 WEENLPPEAR
+460 WEEGLPPDAR
-470 STPLPSPADD
+470 STPVPVAD